1 MAWYIALVF
10 PRDFSPGFFPSHFFA
25 WTFFQDPLSRFSS
38 SCSFELCFASLS
50 RFKFHN
56 AHFIIIFRL
65 LCCNFV
71 QFFTIIYVAMCV
83 CVCACTLLS
92 TFLLQFCDGKAEKGT
107 GDCVSGVMLSY
118 GSFVVCEKL
127 FYERLSVS
135 LFPCVRVFS

>member
-83 CVCACTLLS
+83 CVCLHPPLNFLATILRWEKRRKGWGLCVGRNVELWQFCSLRK
-92 TFLLQFCDGKAEKGT
+92 TFLRTSLCLTFSLC
-107 GDCVSGVMLSY
+107 SGI
-118 GSFVVCEKL
+118 
-127 FYERLSVS
+127 
-135 LFPCVRVFS
+135 